1 MDQSHQWICGAL
13 KDTVMRAGAAALCMM
28 LAAAMVAST
37 AMAVDGHKSQ
47 PTDVITAKTLDGVI
61 IHGQSY
67 FGDLDADAP
76 LVLLFH
82 QGGANGRGEYAP
94 IAPWLNENGFRAI
107 AWDQRAGGGTF
118 GSVNRTVEG
127 LAEGTPNGYCDA
139 YPDLQA
145 AVDYVMD
152 KGLAERVI
160 VWGSSYSG
168 ALVFQLA
175 AKNPNAVS
183 GVLAFSPAS
192 GGPLANCRAAQWID
206 GVTVPK
212 LVMRPA
218 SEMEIPSAQNQ
229 RDVMVANGSAFYVV
243 DEGVHGSSM
252 LVDDRTEANMSAA
265 RTRVLE
271 WLKNAL

>member
-1 MDQSHQWICGAL
+1 MGQSLQLTRGAL
-13 KDTVMRAGAAALCMM
+13 VDKVIKAGAVALC
-28 LAAAMVAST
+28 LVFASYMVASA

-47 PTDVITAKTLDGVI
+47 PTDVLTATTADGVT
-61 IHGQSY
+61 IHGKPY
-67 FGDLDADAP
+67 FGGLDADAP

-82 QGGANGRGEYAP
+82 QGGANGRGEYGP
-94 IAPWLNENGFRAI
+94 IVPWLNESGFRAI
-107 AWDQRAGGGTF
+107 AWDQREGGGTF

-175 AKNPNAVS
+175 AKNPDVVA
-183 GVLAFSPAS
+183 GIIAFSPAS
-192 GGPLANCRAAQWID
+192 GGPLANCRAVQWID
-206 GVTVPK
+206 GVSAPK

-229 RDVMVANGSAFYVV
+229 RDVLVANDAAFHVV
-243 DEGVHGSSM
+243 EGGVHGSSM
-252 LVDDRTEANMSAA
+252 LVDDRTEADMSAA
-265 RTRVLE
+265 RAYVME
-271 WLKNAL
+271 WLKKAF